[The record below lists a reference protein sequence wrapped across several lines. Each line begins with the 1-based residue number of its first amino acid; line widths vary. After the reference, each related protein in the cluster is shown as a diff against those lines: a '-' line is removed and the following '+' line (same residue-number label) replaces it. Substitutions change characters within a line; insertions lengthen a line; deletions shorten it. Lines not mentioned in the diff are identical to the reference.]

1 MKGAGINP
9 EEKPVTGQDS
19 TVAGLQRILKG
30 EQFMTIFKPIEPEAK
45 IAAEMA
51 ISLGETGEEVPK
63 EPKESTPK
71 KIENGKTE
79 VPSILLTS
87 TPVIKENINET
98 VIAEKFVD
106 PGGTVRRR
114 LRGGLQ
120 RSRDLGLSM
129 SPDAPLLQLEGISK
143 HFGPVHA
150 LDRVDFAVS
159 AGEVVGL
166 VGDNGAG
173 KSTLVKTIA
182 GINGPDSGKIRFE
195 GKEVSINRPQDA
207 TSLGI
212 ATVYQDLALCDN
224 LDVVANLFLGS
235 EEHAP
240 GVGRGHAGSSTRSTM
255 EHRAAD
261 LLSNLAVTI
270 PSLRSEV
277 GTLSGGQRQQV
288 AVARSLLGEPKV
300 VMLDE
305 PTAAL
310 GVPQTKQVL
319 ALIKRLRERDLG
331 VVVISHNLADVFEVA
346 DRIFVLRLG
355 RPSGDF
361 SSTEVTEEHV
371 VAAITGLGN
380 NAGARAEVAEDKA
393 EAADGGT
400 EGEKA

>member
-1 MKGAGINP
+1 
-9 EEKPVTGQDS
+9 
-19 TVAGLQRILKG
+19 
-30 EQFMTIFKPIEPEAK
+30 
-45 IAAEMA
+45 
-51 ISLGETGEEVPK
+51 
-63 EPKESTPK
+63 
-71 KIENGKTE
+71 
-79 VPSILLTS
+79 
-87 TPVIKENINET
+87 
-98 VIAEKFVD
+98 
-106 PGGTVRRR
+106 
-114 LRGGLQ
+114 
-120 RSRDLGLSM
+120 M
-129 SPDAPLLQLEGISK
+129 SPDAPLLQLEGITK
-143 HFGPVHA
+143 QFGPVHA

-182 GINGPDSGKIRFE
+182 GINGPDSGKILFE
-195 GKEVSINRPQDA
+195 GKEVTINKPQDA
-207 TSLGI
+207 TALGI

-224 LDVVANLFLGS
+224 LDVVANLFLGR
-235 EEHAP
+235 ELRAP
-240 GVGRGHAGSSTRSTM
+240 GPGVVSRQLDEVKM
-255 EHRAAD
+255 EHETAE

-319 ALIKRLRERDLG
+319 ELIRKLRERGLG
-331 VVVISHNLADVFEVA
+331 VVVISHNLADVFQIA

-361 SSTEVTEEHV
+361 RSTEVTEEHV
-371 VAAITGLGN
+371 VAAITGLGDGN
-380 NAGARAEVAEDKA
+380 HKQTGAPKK
-393 EAADGGT
+393 EAPE
-400 EGEKA
+400 EGAA